1 MKTIEM
7 AQADD
12 KKARSEALAP
22 VRAAADAMG
31 ASHGCVGK
39 LTAAEL
45 TRLLEAVGR
54 GAASD
59 EEWATALAALRQP
72 APQPEDRGRN
82 GGPMDDSDAVAA
94 CAAAAQQLPQDR
106 RKELADMTEVV
117 RKARAAPGDVE
128 AARAAAR
135 LVVRYVP
142 MAGDEKAW
150 PTFLANALAMA
161 MGACRVSAER
171 ALPRP
176 GDDAAALL
184 WLSQVLTAWAVAQ
197 PGTPAYKR
205 VEKIVDAQRARV
217 VRLNATSGAAEIG
230 DAVDA
235 LAASGLNEAD
245 WLHVWTL
252 LASHGHRGASL
263 QQADAVAT
271 EVWGQVVSTMAHA
284 DPFPGVPGLTAGVA
298 CRLWRW
304 LALVEAMG
312 VVPARAE
319 GVDATRA
326 SLNAPMKET
335 DNVANFLAAWR
346 RRYLLVHPGQ
356 QPTVDQL
363 WAVVAPGQRA
373 TLEAAL
379 AERVAAFAH
388 GRELSA
394 EMAALLTTAR
404 ANPRQL
410 TAERLLQALRADVA
424 VFVRFLDF
432 CADWMR
438 SEQRGATAPAA
449 GGGKP
454 PAKEATPPQP
464 AAPSGAAAGG
474 RKSVRGQQDQAGKAK
489 QPQQQQ
495 PGQRKEMRCY
505 QCGALGHIA
514 RLCDQP
520 ARTALVAA
528 LREVMAAQPVQPTA
542 TTAPTAGGPAQAT
555 TTTTAAAA
563 SVQTTAPAAPPAGTL
578 TAEEVARMKG
588 LITEYEQR
596 AGLDFFA

>member
-12 KKARSEALAP
+12 KKARTEALAP
-22 VRAAADAMG
+22 VRGVADAMG
-31 ASHGCVGK
+31 ASHGFVGK

-54 GAASD
+54 GAASN
-59 EEWATALAALRQP
+59 EEWATALAALQQP
-72 APQPEDRGRN
+72 APQQEEGRD
-82 GGPMDDSDAVAA
+82 GGPVAGGDAVAE
-94 CAAAAQQLPQDR
+94 CAAAARQLPEER

-176 GDDAAALL
+176 GDDAAALA
-184 WLSQVLTAWAVAQ
+184 WLSRVLTAWAVAQ

-217 VRLNATSGAAEIG
+217 VRLNAASGAAEIC

-284 DPFPGVPGLTAGVA
+284 DPLPGVPGLTAGVA

-388 GRELSA
+388 GRELST
-394 EMAALLTTAR
+394 EMAALLATAR

-438 SEQRGATAPAA
+438 SEQHGATTPAA

-454 PAKEATPPQP
+454 PKEATPPQP
-464 AAPSGAAAGG
+464 VAPSGTAAGG
-474 RKSVRGQQDQAGKAK
+474 KKGVRWQQDQAGKAK

-542 TTAPTAGGPAQAT
+542 TTAPTTGGPAQAT

-578 TAEEVARMKG
+578 TAEEVARMRG
-588 LITEYEQR
+588 MVAEYDQR
-596 AGLDFFA
+596 AGRDFFA